1 VSTGIADT
9 WSNHIT
15 PFLVVV
21 KYKLE
26 SELDASASNVVSI
39 LFQFE
44 TSDAEALKINVLI
57 SCSYS
62 KDTFNRTLTIESP

>member
-21 KYKLE
+21 KCKLE
-26 SELDASASNVVSI
+26 EELDASAAKIVSI
-39 LFQFE
+39 LFHFE

-62 KDTFNRTLTIESP
+62 KDAFNRTLSIESP